1 MKPHKDAPVH
11 HAAGEWARGTQH
23 RTNQFSQLKI
33 QASGLN
39 YACKRIVRQLDGEKY
54 DPKKIIIWKEQ
65 DRLIRPDR
73 RVVTDFPH
81 NKF

>member
-1 MKPHKDAPVH
+1 MQKDC
-11 HAAGEWARGTQH
+11 G
-23 RTNQFSQLKI
+23 
-33 QASGLN
+33 
-39 YACKRIVRQLDGEKY
+39 QLDGEKY